1 VDASEHDRRVVALV
15 HTAMLAA
22 VGVYAVALVFFRL
35 EIVPNARALNAD
47 TRLFLV
53 FAGLGVAQFSGA
65 WVLGRSLLR
74 LRRPDARDRVRLY
87 FLIRAGAA
95 EAIALF
101 GFVLGFLG
109 GRPVQVVALFAAS
122 LAGLLACAPGRRAW
136 QAARRTAEPS
146 VP

>member
-1 VDASEHDRRVVALV
+1 VDASEQDRRVVAVV

-47 TRLFLV
+47 ARLFLA
-53 FAGLGVAQFSGA
+53 FAALGLVELSGA
-65 WVLGRSLLR
+65 WVLGRRLLR
-74 LRRPDARDRVRLY
+74 LRRPDARDRIRLY

-109 GRPVQVVALFAAS
+109 GRPVEVAALFAAS
-122 LAGLLACAPGRRAW
+122 VAGLLACAPGRRAW
-136 QAARRTAEPS
+136 QAARRAAEPA

>member
-1 VDASEHDRRVVALV
+1 VDPSEHDRRVVALV

-35 EIVPNARALNAD
+35 EIVPNARALRAD
-47 TRLFLV
+47 ARLFLV
-53 FAGLGVAQFSGA
+53 FVALGVVQFSGA
-65 WVLGRSLLR
+65 WVLGLRLLR
-74 LRRPDARDRVRLY
+74 LKRPDARDRIRLY

-109 GRPVQVVALFAAS
+109 GRPLEVVALFAAS
-122 LAGLLACAPGRRAW
+122 VAGLLACAPGRHAW
-136 QAARRTAEPS
+136 EQARRAAEPALS
-146 VP
+146 